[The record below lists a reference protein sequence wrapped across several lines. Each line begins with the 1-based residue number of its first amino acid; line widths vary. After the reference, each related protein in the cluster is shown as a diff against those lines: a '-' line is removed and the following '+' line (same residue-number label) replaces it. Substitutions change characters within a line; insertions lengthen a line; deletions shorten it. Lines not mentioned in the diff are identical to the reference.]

1 MQPTGDR
8 SDNSLLPNDSID
20 KTIGWIVLG
29 MGIFL
34 VLAIAVSVLSEV
46 QQVTSRPGHVRA
58 PEPDAPEAEMGGVAR

>member
-8 SDNSLLPNDSID
+8 TDNSLLPNDSID
-20 KTIGWIVLG
+20 KTIGWIVLV

-46 QQVTSRPGHVRA
+46 QQVASRPGHVRA
-58 PEPDAPEAEMGGVAR
+58 PAPAAPEAEMGGMAR